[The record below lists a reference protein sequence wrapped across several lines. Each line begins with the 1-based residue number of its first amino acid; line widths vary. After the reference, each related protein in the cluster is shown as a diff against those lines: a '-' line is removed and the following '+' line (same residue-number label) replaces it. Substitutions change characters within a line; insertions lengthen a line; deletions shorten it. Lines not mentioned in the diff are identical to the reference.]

1 MMVWNECQIEGV
13 MMPVTL
19 KDVEYV
25 ANLAKLKLS
34 LEEKRRFQKEP
45 DNITKYVDQLNE
57 LGTQNVPLT
66 SPVVFLQNVLREDQ
80 VLPSFLQDEALANA
94 PEKKDGF
101 F

>member
-1 MMVWNECQIEGV
+1 MVLKGCQIERV

-25 ANLAKLKLS
+25 ANLAKLELS

-57 LGTQNVPLT
+57 LDTQNVPLT